1 MPGKESDR
9 TRTVIRIASIV
20 RARRALTLLI
30 SAVVMVGGLGSSAL
44 AAETD
49 LGQFTDDDG
58 HPGEPYLEW
67 LAGHG
72 IISGCN
78 PPANDRVCPDR
89 VLTRAEAAKI
99 LVGLGHRMGTLPP
112 IPSSLPDRF
121 VDDDLVWGAG
131 AVSRLANFLAVEGV
145 IDGCDPPA
153 NRRFCPDA
161 PLLRGQVAKILVATL
176 GLTAPESF
184 PTPWTDTA
192 GLFFDRSARI
202 SAYHRMWDTTTGR
215 FRGGTPGTRADFARA
230 IVVAVGEDECPVD
243 PFTAARERSLGQ
255 RFGSQS
261 FTADAYDTA
270 TGCAYSMF
278 PDARLRTASVFKV
291 MVMAGTLHEA
301 QADGRQVTSWEMRQL
316 TPMITESANNPVRA
330 LWNHFGGSP
339 WYRRQ
344 ARLFGLGQTST
355 VGDSESG
362 WGRTT
367 TSSKDQGDLIRQVLL
382 GDWGPLEPSYRGR
395 AMDLMTSVVPSQTWG
410 VTEGVPD
417 GWVVAQKN
425 GFAGHIANSVG
436 YVSRPDGS
444 GGYVI
449 AVLTNGWSSWQR
461 GVPTVD
467 EISGW
472 VAESLAR

>member
-1 MPGKESDR
+1 MIR
-9 TRTVIRIASIV
+9 VRRAIALLVIIASTV
-20 RARRALTLLI
+20 GTVGF
-30 SAVVMVGGLGSSAL
+30 SAQ

-49 LGQFTDDDG
+49 LGPFTDDNG

-67 LAGHG
+67 LAGKG
-72 IISGCN
+72 IVSGCN

-89 VLTRAEAAKI
+89 ILTRAEAAKI
-99 LVGLGHRMGTLPP
+99 LVGLGHRTGTLPP
-112 IPSSLPDRF
+112 IPVSLPDRF
-121 VDDDLVWGAG
+121 GDDDLVWGGG
-131 AVSRLANFLAVEGV
+131 AVSRLANFLAAEGI
-145 IDGCDPPA
+145 IDGCDPPT
-153 NRRFCPDA
+153 NRHFCPEA

-184 PTPWTDTA
+184 RSPWTDTE

-202 SAYHRMWDTTTGR
+202 AAHHRMWDTTTGR
-215 FRGGTPGTRADFARA
+215 FRGGTPVTRADFARA

-243 PFTAARERSLGQ
+243 PFTEARERSLVQ
-255 RFGSQS
+255 RYRGQS
-261 FTADAYDTA
+261 FTAYAYDTV

-291 MVMAGTLHEA
+291 MVMAGTMHEA
-301 QADGRQVTSWEMRQL
+301 QSDVRSVTSWEMRQL
-316 TPMITESANNPVRA
+316 TPMITESANDPVRA
-330 LWNHFGGSP
+330 LWSHFGGSP
-339 WYRRQ
+339 WYRSQ

-382 GDWGPLEPSYRGR
+382 GDWGPLEPSYRDL
-395 AMDLMTSVVPSQTWG
+395 AWNLMTSVVPSQTWG

-436 YVSRPDGS
+436 FVRRPEGS

-461 GVPTVD
+461 GVPTVN